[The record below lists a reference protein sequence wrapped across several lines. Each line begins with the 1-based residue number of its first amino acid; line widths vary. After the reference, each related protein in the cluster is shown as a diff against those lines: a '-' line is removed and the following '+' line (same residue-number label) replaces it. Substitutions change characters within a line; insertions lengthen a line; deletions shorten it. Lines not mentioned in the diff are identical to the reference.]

1 MADNTCETLQQ
12 RTAFLQMMMPP
23 VRFEGVTNPYLNTN
37 FTPSQLD
44 MRRKAEILQY
54 NKNSTQ
60 TNKPT
65 RANKFKNAIGRNINV
80 GTSFI
85 GTISG
90 TTLTV
95 SSVSS
100 GIITVGQ
107 SVSGNGVRSGTVITE
122 QSQTTGKTG
131 TYTVNLS
138 QTIAVATFM
147 YTNVNTNISNCAN
160 DLYIPSLS
168 SSSDVPGPV
177 VTLQYV
183 PTVPLYNYAQN
194 TASLGLINTEDNSKW
209 IDSTKDDIVSYDSI
223 ETVLLDLAI
232 TKIETSSTTFTINSP
247 IGIYV
252 DGIASGASII
262 GNVNIN
268 SIEVSVYYNDANYLL
283 TSPIAPVI
291 TTLNELKS
299 KTVSYVVT
307 DPSSSIS
314 KQFSGVKY
322 IGNLNIANLTLPTRN
337 GYVYKIKLKFK
348 LTSSRTGTYSSFNT
362 RVYMNVSTSTTDSL
376 VNCTFSS
383 PDSTS
388 LSPRVPYYISDV

>member
-1 MADNTCETLQQ
+1 MADNTCNTLQQ
-12 RTAFLQMMMPP
+12 RTSFLQLMMPP
-23 VRFEGVTNPYLNTN
+23 IRFNGVANPYLNSN
-37 FTPSQLD
+37 YTPSQLD

-65 RANKFKNAIGRNINV
+65 KANKFKNAIGRNINV

-90 TTLTV
+90 TTLIV

-107 SVSGNGVRSGTVITE
+107 SIGGNGILSGTVITE

-138 QTIAVATFM
+138 QTIAAATFM

-177 VTLQYV
+177 VTLQYD

-194 TASLGLINTEDNSKW
+194 TASLGLINTEDTSKW
-209 IDSTKDDIVSYDSI
+209 IDSTKDDIISYDSM

-232 TKIETSSTTFTINSP
+232 NKIETSTVTFSINSP

-252 DGIASGASII
+252 DGNATGASIV

-268 SIEVSVYYNDANYLL
+268 SIEVSAYYNDANYLL
-283 TSPIAPVI
+283 TSPIAPII
-291 TTLNELKS
+291 TTSDELKS

-307 DPSSSIS
+307 SPSPSIS

-322 IGNLNIANLTLPTRN
+322 IGNLNITNLTLPTSN
-337 GYVYKIKLKFK
+337 GYVYKIKVKFK
-348 LTSSRTGTYSSFNT
+348 LTSSKTGTYSSFNT
-362 RVYMNVSTSTTDSL
+362 RVYMNVSTSATDSL

-383 PDSTS
+383 PTS
-388 LSPRVPYYISDV
+388 VSPRVPYYISDV

>member
-1 MADNTCETLQQ
+1 
-12 RTAFLQMMMPP
+12 
-23 VRFEGVTNPYLNTN
+23 
-37 FTPSQLD
+37 
-44 MRRKAEILQY
+44 
-54 NKNSTQ
+54 
-60 TNKPT
+60 
-65 RANKFKNAIGRNINV
+65 
-80 GTSFI
+80 
-85 GTISG
+85 
-90 TTLTV
+90 LTV

-362 RVYMNVSTSTTDSL
+362 RVYMNVSTSDTDSL

>member
-1 MADNTCETLQQ
+1 MADNTCNTLQQ
-12 RTAFLQMMMPP
+12 RTSFLQLMMPP
-23 VRFEGVTNPYLNTN
+23 IRFNGVANPYLNSN
-37 FTPSQLD
+37 YTPSQLD

-65 RANKFKNAIGRNINV
+65 KANKFKNAIGRNINV

-90 TTLTV
+90 TTLIV

-107 SVSGNGVRSGTVITE
+107 SIGGNGILSGTVITE

-138 QTIAVATFM
+138 QTIAAATFM

-177 VTLQYV
+177 VTLQYD

-194 TASLGLINTEDNSKW
+194 TASLGLINTEDTSKW
-209 IDSTKDDIVSYDSI
+209 IGSTKDDIISYDSM

-232 TKIETSSTTFTINSP
+232 NKIETSTVTFSINSP

-252 DGIASGASII
+252 DGNATGASIV

-268 SIEVSVYYNDANYLL
+268 SIEVSAYYNDANYLL
-283 TSPIAPVI
+283 TSPIAPII
-291 TTLNELKS
+291 TTSDELKS

-307 DPSSSIS
+307 SPSPSIS

-322 IGNLNIANLTLPTRN
+322 IGNLNITNLTLPTSN
-337 GYVYKIKLKFK
+337 GYVYKIKVKFK
-348 LTSSRTGTYSSFNT
+348 LTSSKTGTYSSFNT
-362 RVYMNVSTSTTDSL
+362 RVYMNVSTSATDSL

-383 PDSTS
+383 PTS
-388 LSPRVPYYISDV
+388 VSPRVPYYISDV

>member
-1 MADNTCETLQQ
+1 MADNTCNTLQQ
-12 RTAFLQMMMPP
+12 RTAFLQLMMPP
-23 VRFEGVTNPYLNTN
+23 IRFNGVANPYLNSN
-37 FTPSQLD
+37 YTPSQLD

-65 RANKFKNAIGRNINV
+65 KANKFKNAIGRNINV

-90 TTLTV
+90 TALTV
-95 SSVSS
+95 SKVNI
-100 GIITVGQ
+100 GIITIGQ
-107 SVSGNGVRSGTVITE
+107 SVVGSGILSGTVIIG

-138 QTIAVATFM
+138 QTIAVATAM

-177 VTLQYV
+177 VTLQYD
-183 PTVPLYNYAQN
+183 PTVPLYNYALN
-194 TASLGLINTEDNSKW
+194 TASLGLINTEDTSKW
-209 IDSTKDDIVSYDSI
+209 IDSTKDDIISYDSI

-232 TKIETSSTTFTINSP
+232 NKIDTSTVTFSINSP
-247 IGIYV
+247 VGIYV
-252 DGIASGASII
+252 DGNATGASIV

-283 TSPIAPVI
+283 TSPIAPII
-291 TTLNELKS
+291 TTSDELKS

-307 DPSSSIS
+307 NPSPSIS

-322 IGNLNIANLTLPTRN
+322 IGNLNITNLTLPTMN

-348 LTSSRTGTYSSFNT
+348 MTSSRTGTYSSFNT
-362 RVYMNVSTSTTDSL
+362 QVYMNVSTSATDSL

-383 PDSTS
+383 PTS
-388 LSPRVPYYISDV
+388 VSPRVPYYISDV

>member
-60 TNKPT
+60 TNKTT

-90 TTLTV
+90 TTLIV

-107 SVSGNGVRSGTVITE
+107 SIGGNGILSGTVITE

-138 QTIAVATFM
+138 QTIAAATFM

-177 VTLQYV
+177 VTLQYD

-194 TASLGLINTEDNSKW
+194 TASLGLINTEDTSKW
-209 IDSTKDDIVSYDSI
+209 IDSTKDDIISYDSM

-232 TKIETSSTTFTINSP
+232 NKIETSTVTFSINSP

-252 DGIASGASII
+252 DGIATGASII
-262 GNVNIN
+262 GNININ

-291 TTLNELKS
+291 TTLNEFKS

-322 IGNLNIANLTLPTRN
+322 IGNLNITNLTLPTSN
-337 GYVYKIKLKFK
+337 GYVYKIKVKFK
-348 LTSSRTGTYSSFNT
+348 LTSSKTGTYSSFNT
-362 RVYMNVSTSTTDSL
+362 RVYMNVSTSATDSL

-383 PDSTS
+383 PTS
-388 LSPRVPYYISDV
+388 VSPRVPYYISDV